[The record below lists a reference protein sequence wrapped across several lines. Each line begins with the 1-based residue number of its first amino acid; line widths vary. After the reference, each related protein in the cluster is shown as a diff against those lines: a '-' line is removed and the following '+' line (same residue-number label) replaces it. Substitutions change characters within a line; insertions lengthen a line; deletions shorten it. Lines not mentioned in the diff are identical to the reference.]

1 MTLKVI
7 TQAGSGS
14 YARTAERYSSFTL
27 PWINITHSPRFFR
40 KAAYKI
46 SLSWISQAYVISSS
60 FKSIQYLVY
69 PSIITI
75 KLITAQ
81 ITLTYPW
88 ELQICFI
95 HAKLTFTILSFLP
108 CRLLQSKYCYFHFI
122 DEETGQRFEL
132 RI

>member
-27 PWINITHSPRFFR
+27 PWRNITRSPRFFQ

-46 SLSWISQAYVISSS
+46 SLSSISQAYVISSS

-81 ITLTYPW
+81 ITL
-88 ELQICFI
+88 
-95 HAKLTFTILSFLP
+95 ILGNFKYASSMLNLHSLSISFLP